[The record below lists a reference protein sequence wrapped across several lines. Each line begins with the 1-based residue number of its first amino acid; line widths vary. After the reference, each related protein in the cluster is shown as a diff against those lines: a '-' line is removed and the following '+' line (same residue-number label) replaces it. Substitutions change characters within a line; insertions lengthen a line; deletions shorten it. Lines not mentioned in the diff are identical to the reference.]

1 VGDDEAVEL
10 PASPRAP
17 GLARAHVRAVLAQW
31 GLTRLCDEVL
41 LLTTEVVTNALMHTG
56 GASRLRVERVGAG
69 VRVTVDD
76 SSPVLPAVRRPSASA
91 TTGRG
96 CRLLTELADS
106 WTAVPHD
113 GGKSVAFVVGGQR
126 DPWAAFADEPP
137 GAAS

>member
-1 VGDDEAVEL
+1 VADDEAVEL

-17 GLARAHVRAVLAQW
+17 GLARAHVRALLSQW

-69 VRVTVDD
+69 R
-76 SSPVLPAVRRPSASA
+76 AGHGRRQLAGAAGRAAPSASA

-106 WTAVPHD
+106 WTAVPRD
-113 GGKSVAFVVGGQR
+113 GGKSVVFVVGGQR
-126 DPWAAFADEPP
+126 DPVGRARRRAAR
-137 GAAS
+137 GAS